1 MVVETAYQDFENINN
16 AWVRVFDNPDS
27 QNLVWH
33 RDKKSRAVKVLS
45 GNGWF
50 LQIDNE
56 LPIELQQGKIYFIP
70 ALVFHRLINT
80 EKSVLEIQITEQD

>member
-16 AWVRVFDNPDS
+16 TWVRVFDNPDS

-33 RDKKSRAVKVLS
+33 RDKKNRAVKVLI

-80 EKSVLEIQITEQD
+80 EKSVLEIQITEEN